1 MSASNRKW
9 HVAVIV
15 AVVGG
20 GETARPERE
29 GEGEHGEGGGHD
41 EGGEEGEESGVYVGK
56 AETWDYTRRGVRLVM
71 QYEAVASAF
80 VGTTEN
86 TTEQVLC
93 AVRVEVHLS
102 TGVELGPTERTDVAP
117 GAKADVR
124 LATDGQAFDTWTAH
138 PEVSSCSN

>member
-1 MSASNRKW
+1 
-9 HVAVIV
+9 
-15 AVVGG
+15 VGG

-29 GEGEHGEGGGHD
+29 GEGEHGASEGGEEGEGEQGEGGGHD
-41 EGGEEGEESGVYVGK
+41 EEGEESGVYIGK

-71 QYEAVASAF
+71 QYEAAASAF
-80 VGTTEN
+80 AGTTEN
-86 TTEQVLC
+86 TTEQLLC

-124 LATDGQAFDTWTAH
+124 LATDGKAFDTWTAH
-138 PEVSSCSN
+138 PEVSSCSS